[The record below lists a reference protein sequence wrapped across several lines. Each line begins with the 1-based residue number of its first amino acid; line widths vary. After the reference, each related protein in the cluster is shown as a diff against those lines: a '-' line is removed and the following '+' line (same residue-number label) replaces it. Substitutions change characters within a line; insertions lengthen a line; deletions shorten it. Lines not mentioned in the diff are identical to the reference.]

1 MQDSHSCKL
10 LPSDARCRAP
20 RPAAP
25 CSPCSLHTLYRTHG
39 RLRSA
44 ELSGNLRNPSV
55 KSACFVGQRA
65 RTAHMLPTHI
75 TSHLGNAH
83 ILKAFISPFSLL
95 DLSEKFRCQPIY
107 LRKKRTAQSFTDGLP
122 SCLGFDQGKKAAGG
136 GLLPRNVSVEAFVH
150 AATLWYLSGRFPHAC
165 LCHHGSDG
173 HSVLGLPRDNAHT
186 QQHSMSGCPWGL
198 CAPLCPQGKQ
208 GSQVGR
214 SRALALAEEKQQRK
228 LNCANCILTGGS

>member
-10 LPSDARCRAP
+10 LPSDACCRAP
-20 RPAAP
+20 HPAAP

-95 DLSEKFRCQPIY
+95 DMSEKFRCQPIY

-136 GLLPRNVSVEAFVH
+136 DYYLEMCLWKHLCMQPRSGTSQVAFLTHVC
-150 AATLWYLSGRFPHAC
+150 AITAVMDTRYW
-165 LCHHGSDG
+165 
-173 HSVLGLPRDNAHT
+173 
-186 QQHSMSGCPWGL
+186 GCPGTMPTPSST
-198 CAPLCPQGKQ
+198 A
-208 GSQVGR
+208 
-214 SRALALAEEKQQRK
+214 
-228 LNCANCILTGGS
+228 